1 MGAGSS
7 LVVIGIGAI
16 LDFAVTEHT
25 SGFNI
30 NKIGLILMVVGG
42 IGLLLSLVF
51 WSSWG
56 GFGRSR
62 RVTTIQSPGAGA
74 VGYDQAPG
82 TVGAPQA
89 TRYVQEE
96 HRI

>member
-16 LDFAVTEHT
+16 LDFAVTEQT

-30 NKIGLILMVVGG
+30 NKIGLILMIVGA
-42 IGLLLSLVF
+42 IGLLLSLIF

-62 RVTTIQSPGAGA
+62 RVTTVQSAGAGA
-74 VGYDQAPG
+74 VGYNQAPG
-82 TVGAPQA
+82 AIGTPQT

-96 HRI
+96 QRL